1 MKKIKG
7 ISILIS
13 FFTAMGLISGC
24 SKQELPS
31 ETQSGN
37 ISNSE
42 ISDPMR
48 IPDET
53 DSEKIPSTS
62 YGIQFTQDNVAL
74 SGNDLIVS
82 PTLKGGISSTHVGIM
97 VFVDGI
103 LQKYSTQNSSEKQ
116 YMKPFDMEAGSE
128 KTHNLTVDARID
140 GDLEEHYVSMITML
154 APEYIPSA
162 DTPHFGFYHKVL
174 RPFSIAA
181 PDKIEEISDSGSY
194 RILKADNS
202 VLTQKQLEKF
212 GLDEDKDS
220 GYSTEFG
227 LLQSD
232 DILETTYLLTDDEN
246 KLDLKFYAYT
256 TEPVT
261 NDYRIT
267 FFVNHEPVKFNGDFD
282 FLDISLEGGKIS
294 ETEIELDGISPGDFV
309 YCMAIPL
316 LSGEHAFKS
325 ESKMILNDE
334 KTYGEHSTEA
344 SEPQGFDTDSVSISS
359 EKTVDISKRM
369 ETSFTIGD
377 NVYAYEYTQKALHKL
392 DANGNFIKTREGAA
406 EVRVHGDTISLITL
420 NISTMLEDGAFM
432 AVENPSVTLT
442 LLDDDLEE
450 IRSLEIT
457 ENIAN
462 EYDFDDNRIVCV
474 YESENGGDELCVFDW
489 EQKNAKTLMTL
500 SDRDDGRFNS
510 IAIADGYV
518 AFTATDKHGHYYG
531 VCDFNGKS
539 ELQPKEGISNDI
551 QVIGET
557 ALWSDM
563 HVNVVGGEIPS
574 GEIIMYTDGEF
585 RIIKP
590 ENPIESQ
597 DVFLTGENEFITAL
611 SDGEI
616 LRQYKNGIKI
626 AEFPLD
632 SGEYATAAVSTG
644 NKIFASVVSGGK
656 YKLKIWEVKQ

>member
-1 MKKIKG
+1 MKLKRV
-7 ISILIS
+7 SIAFMAAVML
-13 FFTAMGLISGC
+13 LSGC
-24 SKQELPS
+24 SKQDIPG

-48 IPDET
+48 IPDVT
-53 DSEKIPSTS
+53 DSEKFPSTS

-103 LQKYSTQNSSEKQ
+103 LQKYSTEISSEKQ
-116 YMKPFDMEAGSE
+116 YMKPFDIEAGSE
-128 KTHNLTVDARID
+128 TTHNLTVDARID
-140 GDLEEHYVSMITML
+140 GELEEHYVSMITML

-162 DTPHFGFYHKVL
+162 DTPRFGFYHKVL
-174 RPFSIAA
+174 RPFSVAA
-181 PDKIEEISDSGSY
+181 PDKTEEISGSESY
-194 RILKADNS
+194 RILKAENS
-202 VLTQKQLEKF
+202 VLTKKQLEKF
-212 GLDEDKDS
+212 GLDEDEDD
-220 GYSTEFG
+220 GYATEFG
-227 LLQSD
+227 LLQGD
-232 DILETTYLLTDDEN
+232 DILETTYTLTNSEN

-261 NDYRIT
+261 SNYRVT
-267 FFVNHEPVKFNGDFD
+267 FFVDHKPVKFNGDFD

-294 ETEIELDGISPGDFV
+294 ETEIELNGINPGDFV
-309 YCMAIPL
+309 YCIAVPL
-316 LSGEHAFKS
+316 LSGKHAFKS
-325 ESKMILNDE
+325 ESKMILNNE
-334 KTYGEHSTEA
+334 NTYGEHSSGSTA
-344 SEPQGFDTDSVSISS
+344 PHGSDTDPISISS

-369 ETSFTIGD
+369 ETSFAIND
-377 NVYAYEYTQKALHKL
+377 NVYAYEHSKKALHKL
-392 DANGNFIKTREGAA
+392 DTNGDFIKTREGAA
-406 EVRVHGDTISLITL
+406 EVRAHGDTISLISL
-420 NISTMLEDGAFM
+420 NTSTMLEDGAFM

-462 EYDFDDNRIVCV
+462 EYDFDEKRIVCV
-474 YESENGGDELCVFDW
+474 YESENGGGELRVFDW

-500 SDRDDGRFNS
+500 SDMDDGRFNS

-539 ELQPKEGISNDI
+539 ELYPKEGMSNDI
-551 QVIGET
+551 QVVGET
-557 ALWSDM
+557 ALWSDK
-563 HVNVVGGEIPS
+563 HVDVVGGEIPS
-574 GEIIMYTDGEF
+574 GEIVIYTDGEF

-590 ENPIESQ
+590 DNPIESQ
-597 DVFLTGENEFITAL
+597 DVFLTGENEFFTAL
-611 SDGEI
+611 SDGDV
-616 LRQYKNGIKI
+616 LRQYKNGVKA
-626 AEFPLD
+626 AEIPLEKGEQTI
-632 SGEYATAAVSTG
+632 SVTRAGNKVFASTMVNGEY
-644 NKIFASVVSGGK
+644 
-656 YKLKIWEVKQ
+656 KLRIWELN

>member
-1 MKKIKG
+1 MKLKRV
-7 ISILIS
+7 SIALM
-13 FFTAMGLISGC
+13 AAVMLLSGC
-24 SKQELPS
+24 SKQDIPG
-31 ETQSGN
+31 ETQSAN

-48 IPDET
+48 IPDAT
-53 DSEKIPSTS
+53 DSEKIPSSS
-62 YGIQFTQDNVAL
+62 YGIQFKQDNVAL

-103 LQKYSTQNSSEKQ
+103 LQKYSTENSSEKQ
-116 YMKPFDMEAGSE
+116 YMKTFDIEARSE
-128 KTHNLTVDARID
+128 TTHNLTVDARID
-140 GDLEEHYVSMITML
+140 GELEEHYVSMITML

-162 DTPHFGFYHKVL
+162 DTPRFGFYHKVL
-174 RPFSIAA
+174 RPFSVVA
-181 PDKIEEISDSGSY
+181 PDKTEEISGSESY
-194 RILKADNS
+194 RILKAENS

-212 GLDEDKDS
+212 GLDKDEDN
-220 GYSTEFG
+220 GYATEFG
-227 LLQSD
+227 LQQSD
-232 DILETTYLLTDDEN
+232 DILETTYMLTNGEN

-261 NDYRIT
+261 NNYRVT
-267 FFVNHEPVKFNGDFD
+267 FFVDHEPIKFNGDFD

-294 ETEIELDGISPGDFV
+294 ETEIELDEIKPGDFV
-309 YCMAIPL
+309 YCIAVPL
-316 LSGEHAFKS
+316 LSGEHSFKS

-334 KTYGEHSTEA
+334 KTYGEHSTETSA
-344 SEPQGFDTDSVSISS
+344 PQGSDTDPISISS
-359 EKTVDISKRM
+359 EKTVDISKHM
-369 ETSFTIGD
+369 ETSFAIDD
-377 NVYAYEYTQKALHKL
+377 NVYAYEYSKKALHKL
-392 DANGNFIKTREGAA
+392 DNNGNFIKTREGAA
-406 EVRVHGDTISLITL
+406 DVRAHGDTISLITL
-420 NISTMLEDGAFM
+420 NTSTMLEDGAFM
-432 AVENPSVTLT
+432 AVEKPSVTLT

-462 EYDFDDNRIVCV
+462 EYDFDENRIVCV
-474 YESENGGDELCVFDW
+474 YESENGGSELRVFDW
-489 EQKNAKTLMTL
+489 EQKNSKTLMTL

-518 AFTATDKHGHYYG
+518 AFTATDKHGRYYG

-539 ELQPKEGISNDI
+539 ELIPKEGISNDI
-551 QVIGET
+551 QVVGET

-574 GEIIMYTDGEF
+574 GEIVIYTDGEF

-597 DVFLTGENEFITAL
+597 DVFLTGGNEFFAAL
-611 SDGEI
+611 SDGDV
-616 LRQYKNGIKI
+616 LRQYKNGVKA
-626 AEFPLD
+626 AEIPLEKGEQTI
-632 SGEYATAAVSTG
+632 SVTRSGNKVFASTMVNGEY
-644 NKIFASVVSGGK
+644 
-656 YKLKIWEVKQ
+656 KLRIWELN

>member
-1 MKKIKG
+1 MKFKR
-7 ISILIS
+7 ISIAIMAAVVL
-13 FFTAMGLISGC
+13 LSGC
-24 SKQELPS
+24 SKQEMPEEIS
-31 ETQSGN
+31 NEIS
-37 ISNSE
+37 SNSE

-48 IPDET
+48 IPDVT
-53 DSEKIPSTS
+53 DSKKIPSTS
-62 YGIQFTQDNVAL
+62 YGIQFTQDNIAL

-103 LQKYSTQNSSEKQ
+103 LQKYSTENSSEKQ
-116 YMKPFDMEAGSE
+116 YMKPFDIEAGSE
-128 KTHNLTVDARID
+128 TTHNLTVDARID
-140 GDLEEHYVSMITML
+140 GNLEEHYVSMITML

-162 DTPHFGFYHKVL
+162 DTPRFGFYHKVL
-174 RPFSIAA
+174 RPFSVAA
-181 PDKIEEISDSGSY
+181 PDITEEISGSESY
-194 RILKADNS
+194 RVLKAENS
-202 VLTQKQLEKF
+202 VLTKKQLEKF
-212 GLDEDKDS
+212 GLDEDNDS

-227 LLQSD
+227 LLQSN
-232 DILETTYLLTDDEN
+232 DIFETIYLLTDGEK

-261 NDYRIT
+261 NDYRVT
-267 FFVNHEPVKFNGDFD
+267 FFVNHEPVKFNEDFD

-294 ETEIELDGISPGDFV
+294 ETAIELDGINPGDFV

-316 LSGEHAFKS
+316 LPGEHAFKS

-334 KTYGEHSTEA
+334 KTYGEHSPETSA
-344 SEPQGFDTDSVSISS
+344 PQGSDTAPVSISS

-369 ETSFTIGD
+369 ETSFAIGD
-377 NVYAYEYTQKALHKL
+377 NVYAYEYSEKALHKL
-392 DANGNFIKTREGAA
+392 DTNGNFIKTREGAA
-406 EVRVHGDTISLITL
+406 EVRAHGDTISLISL
-420 NISTMLEDGAFM
+420 NTSTMLEDGAFS

-457 ENIAN
+457 ENIAT
-462 EYDFDDNRIVCV
+462 EYDFDENRIVCV
-474 YESENGGDELCVFDW
+474 CESENGGGELRVFDW
-489 EQKNAKTLMTL
+489 EQKKAKTLMTL

-510 IAIADGYV
+510 IAITDGYV

-539 ELQPKEGISNDI
+539 ELQHKEGISNDI

-563 HVNVVGGEIPS
+563 NVNVVGGEIPS
-574 GEIIMYTDGEF
+574 GEIVMYTDGEF

-597 DVFLTGENEFITAL
+597 DVFLTGENEFFTAL
-611 SDGEI
+611 SDGDI
-616 LRQYKNGIKI
+616 LRQYKNGVKT
-626 AEFPLD
+626 AEIPLEKGEQTI
-632 SGEYATAAVSTG
+632 SVTRAGNKVFAATRVNGEY
-644 NKIFASVVSGGK
+644 
-656 YKLKIWEVKQ
+656 KLRIWELS